1 MYNFYA
7 SHKKKNLFFLHYA
20 TAGQE
25 DPFELDS
32 NLLLSSGRHG
42 ADRKRQ
48 YFGTIMKHR
57 YLSIWLTYC
66 TAP

>member
-7 SHKKKNLFFLHYA
+7 SHKKKKFFSA

-25 DPFELDS
+25 DPFELDP

>member
-1 MYNFYA
+1 MLKYGIFLLLFYILLL
-7 SHKKKNLFFLHYA
+7 LFCVRA

-42 ADRKRQ
+42 KDRKRQ
-48 YFGTIMKHR
+48 
-57 YLSIWLTYC
+57 SS
-66 TAP
+66 